1 MVVVPRS
8 SSVPEDGKQ
17 ITSPKVA
24 TGTVTGMVLGILCF
38 FFIVVS
44 YQLLAW
50 PCKKRRG
57 NTPRVPRNADIVI
70 TTLHTPSKTPRSFRN
85 LFGLIRSKHKAKLLP
100 LPFSPSLEKAEA
112 GTAPDSRTGRKN
124 ALRALYLRTTRRDH
138 TAPGGNSSHTPT
150 STLRERRALHSLYL
164 NINLPSPRKRYPGTP
179 SPISPALK
187 RFGRVVLVDQTPP
200 DTPISPFLSPKRP
213 TSRLYQQLDDPFYSE
228 WANEAPSCRT
238 ERPQDALISPWSPNE
253 GQFPYYPYAPALNS
267 LGEPRTPP
275 PLYPPPPAYLP
286 EIPFRAPGSNP
297 ATPTRASAVPRVLLR
312 TPETPVSP
320 IVSVLGDEIEG
331 DIGSC
336 ELRQVRA
343 ALAST
348 AEKDDAFVIG
358 DDSEDGHSSTTDSD
372 LETVSIYSDESTEHL
387 NLQPPRQ

>member
-1 MVVVPRS
+1 M
-8 SSVPEDGKQ
+8 
-17 ITSPKVA
+17 
-24 TGTVTGMVLGILCF
+24 
-38 FFIVVS
+38 VS

-50 PCKKRRG
+50 PCRKRRG
-57 NTPRVPRNADIVI
+57 NTRRVPRNADIVI
-70 TTLHTPSKTPRSFRN
+70 TTLHTPSTPPRSFRN
-85 LFGLIRSKHKAKLLP
+85 LFGLIRSKHKPALLP

-112 GTAPDSRTGRKN
+112 RTAPESRTGRKN
-124 ALRALYLRTTRRDH
+124 ALRALYLRTTRRNH
-138 TAPGGNSSHTPT
+138 TAPGGDSTHTPT

-179 SPISPALK
+179 SPILPILK
-187 RFGRVVLVDQTPP
+187 RMGRVVLVDQTPP
-200 DTPISPFLSPKRP
+200 DTPTSPFLSPKTP
-213 TSRLYQQLDDPFYSE
+213 TSRHYQQLDDPFYSE
-228 WANEAPSCRT
+228 WANEAPYCRTT

-267 LGEPRTPP
+267 LSEPRTPP

-286 EIPFRAPGSNP
+286 EIPIRGPGSNP
-297 ATPTRASAVPRVLLR
+297 ATPTRAGAVPRVLSR
-312 TPETPVSP
+312 TPVSP

-336 ELRQVRA
+336 EFRQVRA

-358 DDSEDGHSSTTDSD
+358 DDSEDGHPSTTDSD
-372 LETVSIYSDESTEHL
+372 LETVSIYSDESAEHL
-387 NLQPPRQ
+387 NHLQPPRQ